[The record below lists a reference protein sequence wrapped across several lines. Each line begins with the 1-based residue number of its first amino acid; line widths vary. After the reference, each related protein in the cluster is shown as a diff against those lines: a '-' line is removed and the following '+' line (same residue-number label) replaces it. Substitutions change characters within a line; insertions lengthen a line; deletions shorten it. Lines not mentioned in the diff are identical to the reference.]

1 MLTSIKD
8 GKKNVLTLKH
18 EIPMACL
25 VEAKRF
31 ADPDKDDLDLD
42 PDPSILKIPGSVSN
56 PPDPTFEENDKS
68 RFHPTKISIC

>member
-42 PDPSILKIPGSVSN
+42 PDPSILKIPRSVSN
-56 PPDPTFEENDKS
+56 PKTHMFQK
-68 RFHPTKISIC
+68 